1 MQKDFSMQVK
11 AKSQDNGAGPDLH
24 IECRSGSRRENESG
38 SMLMPD
44 AKFGIRF
51 LSDSWIR
58 NVWIAKDSFVWEKFS
73 LNSDPKKKK
82 PYISW
87 KGLNCFML

>member
-38 SMLMPD
+38 SMLIPD

-51 LSDSWIR
+51 YLTPG
-58 NVWIAKDSFVWEKFS
+58 FVMFELRRTLLFEKN
-73 LNSDPKKKK
+73 LV
-82 PYISW
+82 
-87 KGLNCFML
+87 

>member
-11 AKSQDNGAGPDLH
+11 AKSQDNGAGPDPH

-51 LSDSWIR
+51 FYLTPG
-58 NVWIAKDSFVWEKFS
+58 FVMFELRRTLLFEKN
-73 LNSDPKKKK
+73 LV
-82 PYISW
+82 
-87 KGLNCFML
+87 